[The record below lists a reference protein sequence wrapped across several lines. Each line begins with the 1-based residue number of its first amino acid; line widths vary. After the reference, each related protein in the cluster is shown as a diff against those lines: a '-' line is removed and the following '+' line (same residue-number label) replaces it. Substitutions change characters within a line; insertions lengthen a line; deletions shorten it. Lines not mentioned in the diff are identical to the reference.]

1 MAPDPNVLLV
11 VLDSVR
17 ARNAGVYGHA
27 RETTPFLA
35 SFADEAT
42 VYDQA
47 RTPGAR
53 SITGHASLFTGR
65 TVEGHGLT
73 SAARRL
79 RPGTTVFETL
89 QADGYETAVFSE
101 NVWITDV
108 DIGLR
113 RGFDTVV
120 GPQNVPF
127 PEALDARRFVAEAGR
142 GNYGEFLRAAAD
154 SGRPLR
160 SLANGVV
167 TKLTADYPWLYPF
180 DSSPPGD
187 VYLDRFF
194 EWQADADGPWA
205 ACLNLMDAHRP
216 YEPQADHDRWG
227 DDELRSLQERVP
239 NDWELLS
246 DPAGWWK
253 LFAVESLYDGAIHQ
267 TDALLERLVSTLRR
281 RDELDDTLLVIT
293 SDHGEGFGEPSRVRP
308 GIRVAGHNTALHEVI
323 LHVPL
328 VVRFPGQDETRGR
341 RERSLAS
348 VAEFPHV
355 VADARGGEAGP
366 GSFLTDT
373 VFATSYGLLAD
384 DQLRTRAARYV
395 PDPDR
400 LVGFNDRLR
409 AVYEQDDDTVRKHVA
424 WGSRRAVTVRV
435 RDAETAY
442 VEREIDPAT
451 VDERFAPVD
460 DSGLVEAGAGID
472 AVDDATQQRLEDLG
486 YM

>member
-17 ARNAGVYGHA
+17 ARNAGLYGHS
-27 RETTPFLA
+27 RDTTPFLA
-35 SFADEAT
+35 SFVDEAT
-42 VYDQA
+42 IYHQA

-53 SITGHASLFTGR
+53 SITGHASLLTGR

-73 SAARRL
+73 SAAQRL

-89 QADGYETAVFSE
+89 HAAGYETAVFSE

-127 PEALDARRFVAEAGR
+127 PDALDARRFVAETAR
-142 GNYGEFLRAAAD
+142 GNYAAFLRAALD
-154 SGRPLR
+154 GGQPLR

-167 TKLTADYPWLYPF
+167 TKLTSDYPRLYPF

-187 VYLDRFF
+187 VYLDRFL

-216 YEPQADHDRWG
+216 YEPQPEFDSWG
-227 DDELRSLQERVP
+227 DDALRSLQDRVP

-246 DPAGWWK
+246 NPAGWWK
-253 LFAVESLYDGAIHQ
+253 LFAVESLYDGAIKQ
-267 TDALLERLVSTLRR
+267 TDALLKRLVATLRDR
-281 RDELDDTLLVIT
+281 NALEDTLLVVT

-328 VVRFPGQDETRGR
+328 VVRFPGQGEGR
-341 RERSLAS
+341 RERGLAS
-348 VAEFPHV
+348 IAEFPRA
-355 VADARGGEAGP
+355 VAEARKGDAGP
-366 GSFLTDT
+366 DSFLVDS

-384 DQLRTRAARYV
+384 EQLRSRASRYIPN
-395 PDPDR
+395 PDS
-400 LVGFNDRLR
+400 LYGFTDRLR
-409 AVYEQDDDTVRKHVA
+409 AVYEPDGDTVCKHVA
-424 WGSRRAVTVRV
+424 WGDRRAVTVRV
-435 RDAETAY
+435 RDAQTAY
-442 VEREIDPAT
+442 VEAEIDPT
-451 VDERFAPVD
+451 DVDERFATVD
-460 DSGLVEAGAGID
+460 DAGLVEAGAGID
-472 AVDDATQQRLEDLG
+472 AIDDTTQKRLEDLG

>member
-17 ARNAGVYGHA
+17 AANAGIHGHA
-27 RETTPFLA
+27 RETTPFLS

-42 VYDQA
+42 VYEQA

-73 SAARRL
+73 SAAKRL
-79 RPGTTVFETL
+79 KPGTTVFETL
-89 QADGYETAVFSE
+89 RDAGYETAVFSE

-108 DIGLR
+108 AIGLR

-127 PEALDARRFVAEAGR
+127 PEALDARRFVAEEGR
-142 GNYGEFLRAAAD
+142 GNYAAFLRAAAASD
-154 SGRPLR
+154 RPFR

-167 TKLTADYPWLYPF
+167 TKLASDYPHLYPF
-180 DSSPPGD
+180 DASPPGD
-187 VYLDRFF
+187 VYLDRFL
-194 EWQADADGPWA
+194 EWQADAGGPWA

-216 YEPQADHDRWG
+216 YEPEAEHDQWG

-239 NDWELLS
+239 NDWELPS
-246 DPAGWWK
+246 EPAGWWK
-253 LFAVESLYDGAIHQ
+253 LSAVESLYDGAIRQ

-281 RDELDDTLLVIT
+281 RDALENTLLVIT
-293 SDHGEGFGEPSRVRP
+293 SDHGEGFGEPSRIRP

-328 VVRFPGQDETRGR
+328 VVRFPGQTEGLRTGG
-341 RERSLAS
+341 LAS
-348 VAEFPHV
+348 IAEFPAAV
-355 VADARGGEAGP
+355 SDAREGESGP
-366 GSFLTDT
+366 DSFRSDT
-373 VFATSYGLLAD
+373 VFATSYGLTAD
-384 DQLRTRAARYV
+384 EQLRSRAARYV
-395 PDPDR
+395 SNPNQ
-400 LVGFNDRLR
+400 LEGFNDRLR
-409 AVYEQDDDTVRKHVA
+409 AVYEADGDTVRKHVA
-424 WGSRRAVTVRV
+424 WGSRRAVVVRV
-435 RDAETAY
+435 RDAGTAY
-442 VEREIDPAT
+442 VEAEIDPAT
-451 VDERFAPVD
+451 VDERFEAVD
-460 DSGLVEAGAGID
+460 DGGLVEAGEGIE
-472 AVDDATQQRLEDLG
+472 AVDDTTQQRLEDLG